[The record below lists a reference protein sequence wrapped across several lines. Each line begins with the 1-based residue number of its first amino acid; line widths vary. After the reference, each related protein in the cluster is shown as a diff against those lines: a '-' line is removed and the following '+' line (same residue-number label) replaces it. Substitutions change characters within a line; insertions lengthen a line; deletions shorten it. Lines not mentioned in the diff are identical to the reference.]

1 MSITSAL
8 SSALSGLAANSRAAG
23 VVSANLANIQ
33 TEGYGR
39 REIALSQDA
48 VATGGGVRVSG
59 IIRHVDSAVL
69 SDRRAADSDLAQSQ
83 TRANFLKG
91 VQASIGTPDS
101 NGSLSSLMSALEA
114 SLVTAASRPE
124 ATDRLQ
130 QVSLRAAE
138 VTGAFNDI
146 SDSIQNQRMRAEEQ
160 IEASVRGL
168 NSDLEQVHRINIQIQ
183 IAQRKGAD
191 TSGLLDHRQVVVDR
205 VAELIPIRE
214 VARDDGAIALMTPGG
229 TLLVDSGSA
238 RLEFTRTNVIAPHM
252 TLEGGLLSGLRI
264 NGEQVAPAGMRSPI
278 EGGRLSAMFDVRD
291 TLAVDAQRQIDALA
305 RDVIERFQDPAWDT
319 TVGAADPGLF
329 TDQGGRFDV
338 TSETGIAGRMA
349 LNLAVDPTKGGD
361 PQKLRDGL
369 GAVAL
374 GPVGN
379 AARLHGLADAF
390 AARSSMA
397 SGDLGGAAGSA
408 SQHIASMV
416 SQLSQTVLAEDRVS
430 SFAAVRQSGLA
441 EALAQDGVNSDD
453 ETARL
458 LLIEQAYA
466 ANARMIQTLDEMMD
480 TLLRIG

>member
-39 REIALSQDA
+39 REISLSQDA

-59 IIRHVDSAVL
+59 IVRHVDSAVL
-69 SDRRAADSDLAQSQ
+69 SDRRMADSELAHSQ

-91 VQASIGTPDS
+91 VQTSIGTPGME
-101 NGSLSSLMSALEA
+101 GSLSGRIAALEA
-114 SLVTAASRPE
+114 SLVTAASRPD

-138 VTGAFNDI
+138 VSGAFNDI
-146 SDSIQNQRMRAEEQ
+146 SDDIQTRRMRVEEQ
-160 IEASVRGL
+160 IEAAVRGL
-168 NSDLEQVHRINIQIQ
+168 NADLEQVQRINIQIQ
-183 IAQRKGAD
+183 VAQRKGAD

-205 VAELIPIRE
+205 IAEMVPVRE
-214 VARDDGAIALMTPGG
+214 VARDDGAVALMTPTGA
-229 TLLVDSGSA
+229 LLVDSGSVQ
-238 RLEFTRTNVIAPHM
+238 LDFTRTNVIAPHM
-252 TLEGGLLSGLRI
+252 TLEGGLLSGIRL
-264 NGEQVAPAGMRSPI
+264 NGEEVAPAGMRSPL
-278 EGGRLSAMFDVRD
+278 EGGRLSAMFEVRD
-291 TLAVDAQRQIDALA
+291 SLAVDAQRQVDALA
-305 RDVIERFQDPAWDT
+305 RDMIERFQDPAWDT
-319 TVGAADPGLF
+319 TVSGTDPGLF
-329 TDQGGRFDV
+329 TDQGARFNAA
-338 TSETGIAGRMA
+338 SEAGIAGRMA
-349 LNLAVDPTKGGD
+349 LNVSVDWTKGGD

-369 GAVAL
+369 GAVAV
-374 GPVGN
+374 GPAGN
-379 AARLHGLADAF
+379 AERLHALADALS
-390 AARSSMA
+390 ARSSMA

-408 SQHIASMV
+408 SQHAASMV
-416 SQLSQTVLAEDRVS
+416 SQLSQSALAQDRTS

-441 EALAQDGVNSDD
+441 ETLAQDGVNSDD

-458 LLIEQAYA
+458 LLIEQAYT